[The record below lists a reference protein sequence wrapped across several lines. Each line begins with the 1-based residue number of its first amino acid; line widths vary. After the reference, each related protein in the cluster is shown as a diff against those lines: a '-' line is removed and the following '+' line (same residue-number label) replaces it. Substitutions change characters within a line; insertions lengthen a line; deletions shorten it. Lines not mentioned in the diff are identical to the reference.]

1 MLALMGNRT
10 HGLGLVPDGLW
21 RRLIAAVLAHAV
33 AAQALIVALGGFSLT
48 ANADQSP
55 LTFELCSHDANGA
68 TQSPARLPHD
78 PECALCIFCF
88 AGTHHAVI
96 CTTSSAFHRVNVA
109 MVVVLWHGDTLGV
122 RRLIRHTIASP
133 RGPPLGA

>member
-1 MLALMGNRT
+1 MIALMGNRT
-10 HGLGLVPDGLW
+10 HGLGLMPDGLW

-33 AAQALIVALGGFSLT
+33 AAQALIVVLGGFSFT
-48 ANADQSP
+48 ANADQSS

-68 TQSPARLPHD
+68 TQSPARLPD
-78 PECALCIFCF
+78 DSECAPCIFCF
-88 AGTHHAVI
+88 VGTHHAVA
-96 CTTSSAFHRVNVA
+96 CNTSSAFHRVNVA